1 MKASRK
7 RPNPAAL
14 PQHAQARRAQAQPA
28 VLPEDVYPE
37 SGFRLPLPKRDDLD
51 EEGKQMC
58 DVILN
63 PKTNTFLGLKG
74 PLGIQLY
81 SPPVAKLDL
90 EMNEYLRF
98 HAGFGARV
106 RELAILVTAR
116 EADSQFEWG
125 IHEEVAL
132 KEGLEQ
138 KLIDVVKYRKVVS
151 GLPEMEA
158 VVIQLGRQMLGKKKV
173 SAELFARAL
182 KLFGARGL
190 VEVVSLMG
198 HYWSKA
204 ALIAAFHAVDM
215 QPGKRPLL
223 PPLRRS

>member
-7 RPNPAAL
+7 RVKPAVPAQSAEASQIPAATF
-14 PQHAQARRAQAQPA
+14 PK
-28 VLPEDVYPE
+28 DVYPE
-37 SGFRLPLPKRDDLD
+37 SGFRLPLPKREDLD
-51 EEGKQMC
+51 DEGKQMC

-63 PKTNTFLGLKG
+63 PKTRTFLGLKG
-74 PLGIQLY
+74 PLGLQLY

-98 HAGFGARV
+98 HAGFDARV

-132 KEGLEQ
+132 KEGPDQ
-138 KLIDVVKYRKVVS
+138 KLIDVVKYRKSVR
-151 GLPEMEA
+151 GLPETEA

-173 SAELFARAL
+173 APDIFARAL
-182 KLFGARGL
+182 KLFGARAL
-190 VEVVSLMG
+190 VELVSLMG

-204 ALIAAFHAVDM
+204 ALLAAFHAVDM
-215 QPGKRPLL
+215 HPGKRPLL
-223 PPLRRS
+223 PSLKRP